1 MPTAPTPAERI
12 LVVESDP
19 DISDLISR
27 QALEPLGYQVSV
39 AADAGSAIR
48 QALQFQPD
56 VIVAAL
62 NLQGL
67 SGKDLLVAFSSQGI
81 TTPIIVLAQKGDEQN
96 VIQAF
101 RLGASDYL
109 MLPVREAEVVS
120 AVERVLKQVRE
131 HHAREKLDQQLKQ
144 TNNELQRRLRE
155 LTTIFS
161 VGRAVISIT
170 DQRVLF
176 EKIVEAVTTI
186 TEADLGW
193 LTLKDEKTKTFVLVS
208 QRGLP
213 DAWAKRIGQPLD
225 DGVSALVAMSAEPLS
240 IHGQA
245 MQKFKISSLGKAA
258 MVIPIKVQH
267 ESIGLMTLVR
277 KAEKPFAESEQT
289 LAGAIADYASI
300 SLVNSRLFR
309 ALAHNVDAAQA
320 GEKHKNETLQSLRRE
335 IQSTLQT
342 AAYPL
347 DLMLDEK
354 MGPLTAEQK
363 QALENT
369 RSAIK
374 RSIAMADPQNTQ
386 PQPKPQP

>member
-1 MPTAPTPAERI
+1 MTPATAERI

-19 DISDLISR
+19 DVSDLISR
-27 QALEPLGYQVSV
+27 QALGPLGYQVTV
-39 AADAGSAIR
+39 AADSGSAIK
-48 QALQFQPD
+48 QALQFQPE
-56 VIVAAL
+56 VIISAL

-67 SGKDLLVAFSSQGI
+67 SGKDLLVAFTSQGI
-81 TTPIIVLAQKGDEQN
+81 NTPIIVLANKGEEHD

-109 MLPVREAEVVS
+109 LLPVREAEVVS
-120 AVERVLKQVRE
+120 AVERVLKQLRE
-131 HHAREKLDQQLKQ
+131 GRSREKLDQQLKQ
-144 TNNELQRRLRE
+144 TNTELQRRLRE

-176 EKIVEAVTTI
+176 EKIVEAVTTV

-193 LTLKDEKTKTFVLVS
+193 LTLKDDKTKSFVLVS

-213 DAWAKRIGQPLD
+213 DAWAKKIGQSLD
-225 DGVSALVAMSAEPLS
+225 DGVSTLVAMSAEPLS

-245 MQKFKISSLGKAA
+245 VQKFKIAALGKSA
-258 MVIPIKVQH
+258 MVIPIKVQN
-267 ESIGLMTLVR
+267 EAIGLMTLVR
-277 KAEKPFAESEQT
+277 KNEKPFGESEQT

-309 ALAHNVDAAQA
+309 ALAHNVESAQA
-320 GEKHKNETLQSLRRE
+320 GEKQKNETLQHLRRE

-347 DLMLDEK
+347 DLLLDER

-369 RSAIK
+369 RTAIK

-386 PQPKPQP
+386 PKPQ

>member
-1 MPTAPTPAERI
+1 MTPAPIERV

-27 QALEPLGYQVSV
+27 QALQPLGYQVSV
-39 AADAGSAIR
+39 AADAGSAVR

-56 VIVAAL
+56 VILAAL

-81 TTPIIVLAQKGDEQN
+81 TTPIIVLAEKGQEQN

-101 RLGASDYL
+101 RLGANDYL
-109 MLPVREAEVVS
+109 MLPLREAEVVS

-131 HHAREKLDQQLKQ
+131 GRSREKLDQQLKQ
-144 TNNELQRRLRE
+144 TNAELQHRLRE
-155 LTTIFS
+155 LTTIFA

-176 EKIVEAVTTI
+176 EKIVEAVTSV
-186 TEADLGW
+186 TEADMGW
-193 LTLKDEKTKTFVLVS
+193 LTLKDDKSKSFVLVS

-213 DAWAKRIGQPLD
+213 EAWAKKIGQPLD
-225 DGVSALVAMSAEPLS
+225 DGVSSLVAMSAEPLS

-245 MQKFKISSLGKAA
+245 MQKFKASALGKAV
-258 MVIPIKVQH
+258 MVIPVKVQN
-267 ESIGLMTLVR
+267 EAIGLMVLVR
-277 KAEKPFAESEQT
+277 KAEKPFGESEQT

-309 ALAHNVDAAQA
+309 ALAHNVEAAQS
-320 GEKHKNETLQSLRRE
+320 GEKLKNEKLQNLRRE
-335 IQSTLQT
+335 IQINLQT
-342 AAYPL
+342 AVYPL
-347 DLMLDEK
+347 DLIMDAR
-354 MGPLTAEQK
+354 MGPLNAEQLR
-363 QALENT
+363 ALENI
-369 RSAIK
+369 RSAVK
-374 RSIAMADPQNTQ
+374 RSIALVDVQNTQ
-386 PQPKPQP
+386 PNP

>member
-1 MPTAPTPAERI
+1 MTPAPVERI

-19 DISDLISR
+19 DVSDLISR
-27 QALEPLGYQVSV
+27 QALQPLGYQVTV

-48 QALQFQPD
+48 QALQLQPD

-81 TTPIIVLAQKGDEQN
+81 STPIIVLAEKGQEQN

-109 MLPVREAEVVS
+109 MLPLREAEVVS
-120 AVERVLKQVRE
+120 AVERALKQVRE
-131 HHAREKLDQQLKQ
+131 SRGREKLDQQLKQ
-144 TNNELQRRLRE
+144 TNVELQQRLRE
-155 LTTIFS
+155 LTTIFA

-176 EKIVEAVTTI
+176 EKIVEAVTTV

-193 LTLKDEKTKTFVLVS
+193 LTLKDDKTKSFVLVS

-213 DAWAKRIGQPLD
+213 DAWAKKIGQPID
-225 DGVSALVAMSAEPLS
+225 DGISTLVAMSAEPLS

-245 MQKFKISSLGKAA
+245 MQKFKVSALGKAA
-258 MVIPIKVQH
+258 MVIPVKVQN
-267 ESIGLMTLVR
+267 EAIGLMTLVR
-277 KAEKPFAESEQT
+277 KNEKAFGESEQT

-309 ALAHNVDAAQA
+309 ALAHNVEAAQA
-320 GEKHKNETLQSLRRE
+320 GEKHKNETLQTLRRE
-335 IQSTLQT
+335 IQINLQT
-342 AAYPL
+342 AVYPL
-347 DLMLDEK
+347 DLILDGR
-354 MGPLTAEQK
+354 MGPLTAEQVS
-363 QALENT
+363 ALENI
-369 RSAIK
+369 RSATK
-374 RSIAMADPQNTQ
+374 RSIALVDAQNTQ
-386 PQPKPQP
+386 PKPKA

>member
-1 MPTAPTPAERI
+1 MTPATAERI

-19 DISDLISR
+19 DVSDLISR
-27 QALEPLGYQVSV
+27 QALGPLGYQVSV
-39 AADAGSAIR
+39 AADSGSAIR
-48 QALQFQPD
+48 QALQLQPD
-56 VIVAAL
+56 VIIAAL

-81 TTPIIVLAQKGDEQN
+81 NTPIIVLAQKGEEHD

-109 MLPVREAEVVS
+109 LLPVREAEVVS
-120 AVERVLKQVRE
+120 AVERVLKQIRE
-131 HHAREKLDQQLKQ
+131 GRSREKLDQQLKQ
-144 TNNELQRRLRE
+144 TNIELQRRLRE

-176 EKIVEAVTTI
+176 EKIVEAVTTV
-186 TEADLGW
+186 TEAEMGW
-193 LTLKDEKTKTFVLVS
+193 LTLKDDKTKSFVLVS

-213 DAWAKRIGQPLD
+213 DAWAKKIGQPLD
-225 DGVSALVAMSAEPLS
+225 DGVSSLVAMSAEPLS
-240 IHGQA
+240 LHGQA
-245 MQKFKISSLGKAA
+245 LQKFKIAALGKAV
-258 MVIPIKVQH
+258 MVIPIKVQN
-267 ESIGLMTLVR
+267 EAIGLITLVR
-277 KAEKPFAESEQT
+277 KNEKPFGESEQT

-300 SLVNSRLFR
+300 SLVNARLFR
-309 ALAHNVDAAQA
+309 ALAHNVEAAQA
-320 GEKHKNETLQSLRRE
+320 GEKYKNETLQNLRRD

-347 DLMLDEK
+347 DLLLDER
-354 MGPLTAEQK
+354 MGPLTTEQK

-369 RSAIK
+369 RAAIK
-374 RSIAMADPQNTQ
+374 RSIAIADPQNTQ
-386 PQPKPQP
+386 PKPQN

>member
-1 MPTAPTPAERI
+1 MTPAPVERI

-19 DISDLISR
+19 DVSDLISR
-27 QALEPLGYQVSV
+27 QALQPLGYQVTI

-48 QALQFQPD
+48 QALQLQPD
-56 VIVAAL
+56 VILAAL

-81 TTPIIVLAQKGDEQN
+81 STPIIVLAEKGQEQN

-109 MLPVREAEVVS
+109 MLPLREAEVVS
-120 AVERVLKQVRE
+120 AVERALKQVRE
-131 HHAREKLDQQLKQ
+131 SRGREKLDQQLKQ
-144 TNNELQRRLRE
+144 TNVELQQRLRE
-155 LTTIFS
+155 LTTIFA

-176 EKIVEAVTTI
+176 EKIVEAVTTV

-193 LTLKDEKTKTFVLVS
+193 LTLKDDKSKSFVLVS

-213 DAWAKRIGQPLD
+213 DAWAKKIGQPLD
-225 DGVSALVAMSAEPLS
+225 DGISTLVAMSAEPLS

-245 MQKFKISSLGKAA
+245 MQKFKVSALGKAA
-258 MVIPIKVQH
+258 MVIPVKVQN
-267 ESIGLMTLVR
+267 EAIGLMTLVR
-277 KAEKPFAESEQT
+277 KNEKPFGESEQT

-309 ALAHNVDAAQA
+309 ALAHNVESAQA
-320 GEKHKNETLQSLRRE
+320 GEKHKNETLQHLRRE
-335 IQSTLQT
+335 IQINLQT
-342 AAYPL
+342 AVYPL
-347 DLMLDEK
+347 DLILDGR
-354 MGPLTAEQK
+354 MGPLTVEQVS
-363 QALENT
+363 ALENI
-369 RSAIK
+369 RSATK
-374 RSIAMADPQNTQ
+374 RSIALVDAQNTQ
-386 PQPKPQP
+386 PKPQA

>member
-1 MPTAPTPAERI
+1 MTPAPIERV

-27 QALEPLGYQVSV
+27 QALQPLGYQVSV
-39 AADAGSAIR
+39 AADAGSAVR

-56 VIVAAL
+56 VILAAL

-81 TTPIIVLAQKGDEQN
+81 TTPIIVLAEKGQEHN

-101 RLGASDYL
+101 RLGANDYL
-109 MLPVREAEVVS
+109 MLPLREAEVVS

-131 HHAREKLDQQLKQ
+131 GRSREKLDQQLKQ
-144 TNNELQRRLRE
+144 TNAELQHRLRE
-155 LTTIFS
+155 LTTIFA

-176 EKIVEAVTTI
+176 EKIVEAVTSV
-186 TEADLGW
+186 TEADMGW
-193 LTLKDEKTKTFVLVS
+193 LTLKDDKSKSFVLVS

-213 DAWAKRIGQPLD
+213 EAWAKKIGQPLD
-225 DGVSALVAMSAEPLS
+225 DGVSSLVAMSAEPLS

-245 MQKFKISSLGKAA
+245 MQKFKASALGKAV
-258 MVIPIKVQH
+258 MVIPVKVQN
-267 ESIGLMTLVR
+267 EAIGLMVLMR
-277 KAEKPFAESEQT
+277 KAEKPFGESEQT

-309 ALAHNVDAAQA
+309 ALAHNVEAAQA
-320 GEKHKNETLQSLRRE
+320 GEKQKKETLQNLRRE
-335 IQSTLQT
+335 IQINLQT
-342 AAYPL
+342 AVYPL
-347 DLMLDEK
+347 DLIMDAR
-354 MGPLTAEQK
+354 MGPLNAEQLR
-363 QALENT
+363 ALENI
-369 RSAIK
+369 RSAVK
-374 RSIAMADPQNTQ
+374 RSIALVDVQNTQ
-386 PQPKPQP
+386 PNS